1 MAKAKKVVKDL
12 TEEPAEVVT
21 EATEVT
27 ETLVEETSSEDADE
41 ATEGEAQTE
50 EPAEVRKHQAM
61 PAWFIK
67 VDCPTPLAS
76 NPKTVSA
83 VDEATAW
90 QVFCLQNGIVG
101 TDHPK
106 TITRI

>member
-1 MAKAKKVVKDL
+1 
-12 TEEPAEVVT
+12 
-21 EATEVT
+21 
-27 ETLVEETSSEDADE
+27 
-41 ATEGEAQTE
+41 
-50 EPAEVRKHQAM
+50 M

-83 VDEATAW
+83 IDEATAW